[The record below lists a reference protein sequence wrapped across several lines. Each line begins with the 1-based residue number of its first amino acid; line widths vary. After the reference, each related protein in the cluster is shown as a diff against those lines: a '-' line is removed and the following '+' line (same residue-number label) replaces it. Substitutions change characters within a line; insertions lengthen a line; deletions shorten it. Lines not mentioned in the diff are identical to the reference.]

1 MNWKTKFV
9 TVKLVVVVVVV
20 GDNIST
26 TTTTENCQTIWY
38 HESKT
43 KLIMWW
49 QLENWIS
56 ISTQAKKK
64 KNSSIR
70 FGSKHTGPI
79 DSMRKIERKVVLK
92 ANLPLPNWSCFF
104 FYFFVNLSYIKN
116 LTLSHS
122 RKWIPGREKNE

>member
-64 KNSSIR
+64 KTLHFDLDLNTPAQLIQCE
-70 FGSKHTGPI
+70 KL
-79 DSMRKIERKVVLK
+79 KER
-92 ANLPLPNWSCFF
+92 
-104 FYFFVNLSYIKN
+104 
-116 LTLSHS
+116 
-122 RKWIPGREKNE
+122 